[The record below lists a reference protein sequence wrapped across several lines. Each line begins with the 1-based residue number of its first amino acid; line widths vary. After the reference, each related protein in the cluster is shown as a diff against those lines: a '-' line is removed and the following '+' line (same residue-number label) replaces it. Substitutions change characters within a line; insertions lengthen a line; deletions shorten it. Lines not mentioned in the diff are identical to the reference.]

1 MLVGKIISDVYFI
14 SFVFEVKSP
23 DKFNNKIN
31 DLPESKQDDE
41 EIELEK
47 EKSKA
52 LNILAKIVPA
62 AEVFFRPNN
71 DGKKVSIKSKFTLFA

>member
-1 MLVGKIISDVYFI
+1 MGGLSTSETTIFQNRIKKDA
-14 SFVFEVKSP
+14 E
-23 DKFNNKIN
+23 DKFTNKIN
-31 DLPESKQDDE
+31 DLPESKQHHE

-71 DGKKVSIKSKFTLFA
+71 DGKKVSIKSKFTLFT

>member
-1 MLVGKIISDVYFI
+1 MGGLSTSETTIFQNKIKKDA
-14 SFVFEVKSP
+14 E

-71 DGKKVSIKSKFTLFA
+71 DGKKVSIKSKFTLFT